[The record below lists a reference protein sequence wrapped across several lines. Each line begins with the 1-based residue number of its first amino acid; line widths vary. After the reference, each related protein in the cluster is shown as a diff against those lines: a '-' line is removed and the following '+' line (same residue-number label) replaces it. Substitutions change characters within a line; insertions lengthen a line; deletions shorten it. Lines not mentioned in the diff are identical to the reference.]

1 MSESA
6 ANYSSA
12 IQDFHRA
19 RRRSALERILAR
31 LTGRPADLLSYEE
44 VRKKLKIQG
53 RKPPKLREIPLDAIV
68 GSVDRYSDFTR
79 SFLPKDA
86 ADAGRWA
93 GVKVAV
99 TDLKGLPPIE
109 VYQIGDVY
117 FVEDGNHRV
126 SVGRELGQ
134 DSIQA
139 YVTELATK
147 VPLHPD
153 VDVDDLILKAE
164 YVDFL
169 EHTRLD
175 QSRPEADLALTVPGG
190 YRVLEEHIAVHRH
203 FLGLEQQ
210 REIPSEE
217 AAAHW
222 YDQVYMPVVRAIR
235 EQGILRDF
243 PGRTETDLYLW
254 VSEHRAVL
262 QEALQMEID
271 SREAASDL
279 AARRGSKPERVL
291 ARLSERIVEALI
303 PEELETGPPP
313 GTTRMESNTPGES
326 LFADLLVPVSGE
338 PASFDALEQALVIAR
353 REAARI
359 YGLHVVPAEE
369 EIRSEAAG
377 EIKAEFERR
386 CAETGVKGNLVVVA
400 GEVPG
405 IICDRAD
412 WADLVMLNVS
422 FPPPSQ
428 PLARLGSGLSQVIRR
443 CPRPV
448 LALPGPITE
457 LDRVLL
463 AYDGSPKAQE
473 ALYVVCYLAKRWQ
486 VPLAVLSVAERGR
499 SAKPVI
505 KQAQEYLED
514 HGVEAKFIARYAPVG
529 EAILQTC
536 EEHAINMLVMG
547 GYGHTPMPEIVLG
560 SVVDEVLRT
569 SGLPVLIC
577 R

>member
-1 MSESA
+1 M
-6 ANYSSA
+6 
-12 IQDFHRA
+12 
-19 RRRSALERILAR
+19 AR
-31 LTGRPADLLSYEE
+31 LTGRPADLLSYED
-44 VRKKLKIQG
+44 VRKKLKIRG
-53 RKPPKLREIPLDAIV
+53 RKPPKLEEIPLDAIV

-126 SVGRELGQ
+126 SVARELGQ

-147 VPLHPD
+147 VPLRPD

-175 QSRPEADLALTVPGG
+175 QSRPKADLTLTVPGG

-210 REIPSEE
+210 REIPLVE

-222 YDQVYMPVVRAIR
+222 YDQVYMPVVRTIR
-235 EQGILRDF
+235 EQGILWDF
-243 PGRTETDLYLW
+243 PGRTEADLYLW
-254 VSEHRAVL
+254 VSEHRAQL
-262 QEALQMEID
+262 QESLQMEID
-271 SREAASDL
+271 APEAASDL
-279 AARRGSKPERVL
+279 AAQHGSKPERVL
-291 ARLSERIVEALI
+291 ARLSEKIVEALI
-303 PEELETGPPP
+303 PEELETGPPA
-313 GTTRMESNTPGES
+313 GTARKKSNTPDEN
-326 LFADLLVPVSGE
+326 LFADLLVPVSGDA
-338 PASFDALEQALVIAR
+338 ASFNGLEQALIIAK
-353 REAARI
+353 RETAHL
-359 YGLHVVPAEE
+359 YGLHVVPTEG
-369 EIRSEAAG
+369 EIESEAAAA
-377 EIKAEFERR
+377 IKAEFERR
-386 CAETGVKGNLVVVA
+386 CAESGVKGSLVVVA
-400 GEVPG
+400 GDVPG
-405 IICDRAD
+405 TICDRAR
-412 WADLVMLNVS
+412 WADLVVLNVS

-428 PLARLGSGLSQVIRR
+428 PLARLGSGLSTLIRR

-448 LALPGPITE
+448 LALPGSITE

-473 ALYVVCYLAKRWQ
+473 ALYVACYLAKRWGMS
-486 VPLAVLSVAERGR
+486 LSVLSVAERGR
-499 SAKPVI
+499 SPQPI
-505 KQAQEYLED
+505 MEQAQGYLKN
-514 HGVEAKFIARYAPVG
+514 HGVEARSVVRDAPVVQS
-529 EAILQTC
+529 ILQTA
-536 EEHAINMLVMG
+536 EEHSINMLVMG

-560 SVVDEVLRT
+560 SAVDEVLRT

>member
-1 MSESA
+1 MSRTPASR
-6 ANYSSA
+6 SSA

-31 LTGRPADLLSYEE
+31 LTGKSANLLSYEE

-53 RKPPKLREIPLDAIV
+53 RKSPMLKEIPLDAIV
-68 GSVDRYSDFTR
+68 GSVDRYTDFTR
-79 SFLPKDA
+79 SFLPKDD

-93 GVKVAV
+93 GVKLAV
-99 TDLKGLPPIE
+99 SDLKGLPPID

-126 SVGRELGQ
+126 SVARELGQ
-134 DSIQA
+134 DSIEA
-139 YVTELATK
+139 YVTELVTK
-147 VPLHPD
+147 VPLEPD
-153 VDVDDLILKAE
+153 VDIDDLILKEE

-175 QSRPEADLALTVPGG
+175 QSRPESDLTLTVPGG

-210 REIPSEE
+210 REIPYGE

-222 YDQVYMPVVRAIR
+222 YDQVYMPVVDSIR

-254 VSEHRAVL
+254 VSEHRAAL
-262 QEALQMEID
+262 QDALQMHID
-271 SREAASDL
+271 LREAASDL
-279 AARRGSKPERVL
+279 AARQSPKPERVL
-291 ARLSERIVEALI
+291 ARISEKILQSLI
-303 PEELETGPPP
+303 PDELESGPPA
-313 GTTRMESNTPGES
+313 GVMRKETNGKDDS
-326 LFADLLVPVSGE
+326 LFADLLVPVSGDS
-338 PASFDALEQALVIAR
+338 ASFNALEQALVIAR
-353 REAARI
+353 REAARL
-359 YGLHVVPAEE
+359 YGLHVVPTNEE
-369 EIRSEAAG
+369 KESEAARS
-377 EIKAEFERR
+377 IKAEFERR
-386 CAETGVKGNLVVVA
+386 CSGAGVTGNLVLAA
-400 GEVPG
+400 GEVPRT
-405 IICDRAD
+405 ICDRAR
-412 WADLVMLNVS
+412 WTDLVVLNVS

-428 PLARLGSGLSQVIRR
+428 PLARLGSGLSTAIRR
-443 CPRPV
+443 CPRPI
-448 LALPGPITE
+448 LAVPSRTTA

-473 ALYVVCYLAKRWQ
+473 ALYIACYLSDRWE
-486 VPLAVLSVAERGR
+486 VPLFVLSITEHGR
-499 SAKPVI
+499 SAYQVI
-505 KQAQEYLED
+505 ERAQEYLGGY
-514 HGVEAKFIARYAPVG
+514 GVEAKAIAKDGPVV
-529 EAILQTC
+529 EAILQTA
-536 EEHAINMLVMG
+536 EEQAINMLVMG

-560 SVVDEVLRT
+560 SVVDGVLRT

>member
-1 MSESA
+1 MSQTP

-31 LTGRPADLLSYEE
+31 LRGKSADLLSYEE

-53 RKPPKLREIPLDAIV
+53 RKSPTLKEIPLDEIV
-68 GSVDRYSDFTR
+68 GSVDRYTDFTR
-79 SFLPKDA
+79 SFLPKDD

-93 GVKVAV
+93 GVKLAV
-99 TDLKGLPPIE
+99 SDLKGLPPID

-126 SVGRELGQ
+126 SVARELGQ
-134 DSIQA
+134 DSIEA
-139 YVTELATK
+139 YVTELVTK
-147 VPLHPD
+147 VSLKPD
-153 VDVDDLILKAE
+153 VDIDDLILKAE

-175 QSRPEADLALTVPGG
+175 QSRPQVDLALTVPGG
-190 YRVLEEHIAVHRH
+190 YRILEEHIAVHRH

-210 REIPSEE
+210 REISYGE

-222 YDQVYMPVVRAIR
+222 YDQVYMPVVHTIR

-254 VSEHRAVL
+254 VSEHRAAL
-262 QEALQMEID
+262 QDALQMEID
-271 SREAASDL
+271 FGEAASDL
-279 AARRGSKPERVL
+279 AARRSSKPERVL
-291 ARLSERIVEALI
+291 ARVSEKVLEALI
-303 PEELETGPPP
+303 PDEVESGPPP
-313 GTTRMESNTPGES
+313 GAMRKETNKENDS
-326 LFADLLVPVSGE
+326 LFADLLVPVSGDT
-338 PASFDALEQALVIAR
+338 ASFNALDQALVIAW

-359 YGLHVVPAEE
+359 YGLHVVPAEAE
-369 EIRSEAAG
+369 KESEVARS
-377 EIKAEFERR
+377 IKAEFERR
-386 CAETGVKGNLVVVA
+386 CIEAGVTGNLILA
-400 GEVPG
+400 EGEVPRA
-405 IICDRAD
+405 ICDRAR
-412 WADLVMLNVS
+412 WTDLVVLNVS

-428 PLARLGSGLSQVIRR
+428 PLARLGSGISTAIRR
-443 CPRPV
+443 CPRPI
-448 LALPGPITE
+448 LAVPNRITA

-473 ALYVVCYLAKRWQ
+473 ALYIACYLTSRWK
-486 VPLAVLSVAERGR
+486 VPMVVLSVAEHGR
-499 SAKPVI
+499 SAEQVSER
-505 KQAQEYLED
+505 AWEYLEG
-514 HGVEAKFIARYAPVG
+514 HGVEADVVVRDDPVV
-529 EAILQTC
+529 EAILQTA
-536 EEHAINMLVMG
+536 EEQSINMLVLG

-569 SGLPVLIC
+569 SRLPVLIC